1 MADALR
7 KPHTRGCCAWLQ
19 IITKAEKNPKMTP
32 PYQIFRKLP
41 DNKYVWIENIDQL
54 QEARGR
60 LEFLSTVSDADYV
73 LFDPRERTVVVQPD
87 KLVSP

>member
-1 MADALR
+1 
-7 KPHTRGCCAWLQ
+7 
-19 IITKAEKNPKMTP
+19 MTP

-41 DNKYVWIENIDQL
+41 DNKYVWIENIEQL

-60 LEFLSTVSDADYV
+60 LELLSTISDADYV
-73 LFDPRERTVVVQPD
+73 LFDPRERTVVAQPA

>member
-1 MADALR
+1 
-7 KPHTRGCCAWLQ
+7 
-19 IITKAEKNPKMTP
+19 MTP

-60 LEFLSTVSDADYV
+60 LEFLSTISDADYI
-73 LFDPRERTVVVQPD
+73 LFDPRERTVVAQPD